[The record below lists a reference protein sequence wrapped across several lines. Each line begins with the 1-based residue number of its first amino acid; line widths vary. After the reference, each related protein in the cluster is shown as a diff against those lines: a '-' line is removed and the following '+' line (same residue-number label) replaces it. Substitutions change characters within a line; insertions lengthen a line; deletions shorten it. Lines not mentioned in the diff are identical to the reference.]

1 VNQQYLGKD
10 FDTFVNL
17 ILVACEDEEI
27 KSQLLTILEIPWN
40 ARSSLLNNFI
50 EKMKQQE
57 APADFIAAIELLKSE
72 DIANQVHEMLVR

>member
-1 VNQQYLGKD
+1 MNHQVLGKD

-17 ILVACEDEEI
+17 ILIACEDDEI
-27 KSQLLTILEIPWN
+27 KSQILAILDLPWN
-40 ARSSLLNNFI
+40 ARSSLLSNFI

-72 DIANQVHEMLVR
+72 DIANQVHEVLIQ